1 MLATLHPETI
11 VRRQRIVDWAN
22 THDTGAPVTAKLL
35 NDGTIEIHGTAVA
48 RDGTVIDTVDTA
60 TTLDEVRAH
69 LGY

>member
-1 MLATLHPETI
+1 MLTTLHPDTI

-22 THDTGAPVTAKLL
+22 THDTGAPVTAALL
-35 NDGTIEIHGTAVA
+35 DDGTIEIRGTAVA
-48 RDGTVIDTVDTA
+48 RDGTVSETIDHA